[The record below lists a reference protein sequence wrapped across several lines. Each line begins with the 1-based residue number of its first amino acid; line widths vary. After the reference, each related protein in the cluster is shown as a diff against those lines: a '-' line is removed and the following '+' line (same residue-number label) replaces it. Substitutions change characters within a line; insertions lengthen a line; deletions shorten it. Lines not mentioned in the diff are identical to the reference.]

1 MPTGTLIRRVEN
13 IEIAMYSA
21 VQVGGV
27 WQRVRRLE
35 ERLFA
40 PAEVLPGD
48 FKGRV
53 AFIEAELGL

>member
-1 MPTGTLIRRVEN
+1 MPAGSIARRVQD
-13 IEIAMYSA
+13 IEILMYAA
-21 VQVGGV
+21 VQEGGL
-27 WQRVRRLE
+27 WARVRRLE

-40 PAEVLPGD
+40 PAAELPRD